1 MSMWKKVCAGMLSAA
16 LMTGA
21 AGTVFAAESTDEVVS
36 LVNQPGQPLVTT
48 AAAKTEPAAPVAK
61 TTAAKAEAPAK
72 VELAD
77 KIVINLAARSL
88 AAIRGNQ
95 KVALYPIG
103 PGKTSTPTPTG
114 YYKVIDK
121 EVNPTWTDPG
131 DASAS
136 IPSGPSN
143 PLGYRWIGIGGNYGI
158 HGTNHPDSVGHYVS
172 NGCIRMHEEDVE
184 KIYDM
189 VEVGTPVEITYNRI
203 VVEKTP
209 DDQIA
214 YYIYPDGY
222 GWQNVTA
229 ADVDKWLA
237 GYGVADFVND
247 ADVEQ
252 KIAASDGNPT
262 YVAKVYPL
270 YVNGQKLKGKAVVQD
285 GITYLP
291 AVELAEADKI
301 SLGWKP
307 EEKVLVSTYG
317 QAVGYKKKDTLY
329 CNADDVAALYHLEG
343 GLDKNGAFDLKTKA
357 KTQTTVPVVENG
369 TAVKTDAEKAA
380 AKTAETAKDVKAAAE
395 KAETKAKTAATTA
408 KAAEAKAK

>member
-1 MSMWKKVCAGMLSAA
+1 MWKKVCAGMLSAA

-77 KIVINLAARSL
+77 KLVINLAARSL

-343 GLDKNGAFDLKTKA
+343 GLDKNGTFDLKTKA

>member
-1 MSMWKKVCAGMLSAA
+1 MLSAA

-21 AGTVFAAESTDEVVS
+21 AGTVFAAEANDDVVS
-36 LVNQPGQPLVTT
+36 LVTQPGQPLVTT
-48 AAAKTEPAAPVAK
+48 TKAETTAAAPVK
-61 TTAAKAEAPAK
+61 ETAAKAEAPAK

-77 KIVINLAARSL
+77 RLVINLAARSI
-88 AAIRGNQ
+88 AAVRDNK

-103 PGKTSTPTPTG
+103 PGKVSTPTPTG

-158 HGTNHPDSVGHYVS
+158 HGTNRPESIGHYVS

-189 VEVGTPVEITYNRI
+189 VEVGTPVDITYNRI

-229 ADVDKWLA
+229 ADVNKWLA
-237 GYGVADFVND
+237 GYGVADFVTD

-252 KIAASDGNPT
+252 KIQASDGNPT

-270 YVNGQKLKGKAVVQD
+270 YVNDQKLTGKAVVQGD
-285 GITYLP
+285 ITYLP
-291 AVELAEADKI
+291 AVDLAEAAKV

-307 EEKVLVSTYG
+307 EEKVLVSSYG

-329 CNADDVAALYHLEG
+329 CNADDVATLYHLDG
-343 GLDKNGAFDLKTKA
+343 GLDSTGKFALKTQSK
-357 KTQTTVPVVENG
+357 KQEVVPVVENG
-369 TAVKTDAEKAA
+369 KAVENGA
-380 AKTAETAKDVKAAAE
+380 AKTADAVKDAAKD
-395 KAETKAKTAATTA
+395 A
-408 KAAEAKAK
+408 KAAVNSEAKAK

>member
-1 MSMWKKVCAGMLSAA
+1 MTMWKKVCAGMLSAA
-16 LMTGA
+16 LVTSA
-21 AGTVFAAESTDEVVS
+21 AGTVFAAESSDEVVS
-36 LVNQPGQPLVTT
+36 LVTQPGQPLVTT
-48 AAAKTEPAAPVAK
+48 TAKTTAAAPAK
-61 TTAAKAEAPAK
+61 ETAAKAEAPAK

-77 KIVINLAARSL
+77 KLVINLAARSI
-88 AAIRGNQ
+88 AAIRDNQ
-95 KVALYPIG
+95 KVALYPVG
-103 PGKTSTPTPTG
+103 PGKVSTPTPTG

-184 KIYDM
+184 K
-189 VEVGTPVEITYNRI
+189 
-203 VVEKTP
+203 TP

-222 GWQNVTA
+222 GWQNVTT
-229 ADVDKWLA
+229 ADVNKWLA
-237 GYGVADFVND
+237 GYGVSDFVTD

-252 KIAASDGNPT
+252 KIQASDGNPT

-285 GITYLP
+285 DITYLP
-291 AVELAEADKI
+291 AVDLAEAAKV

-307 EEKVLVSTYG
+307 DEKVLVSSYG

-329 CNADDVAALYHLEG
+329 CNADDVATLYHLDG
-343 GLDKNGAFDLKTKA
+343 GLNAGKFELKTHA
-357 KTQTTVPVVENG
+357 KKQETVPVVENG
-369 TAVKTDAEKAA
+369 KAVENGTAKTEAKVYAEATKETAKNAKAAVTDAKAA
-380 AKTAETAKDVKAAAE
+380 AKDVKA
-395 KAETKAKTAATTA
+395 
-408 KAAEAKAK
+408 EAKAK

>member
-48 AAAKTEPAAPVAK
+48 TAAKTATTAAAPAA
-61 TTAAKAEAPAK
+61 TTAAKTEAPAK

-77 KIVINLAARSL
+77 KLVINLAARSL

-103 PGKTSTPTPTG
+103 PGKTTTPTPTG

-270 YVNGQKLKGKAVVQD
+270 YVNGQKLKGKAVIQN
-285 GITYLP
+285 GMTYLP
-291 AVELAEADKI
+291 AVELAEADKV

-307 EEKVLVSTYG
+307 EEKKLISTYG
-317 QAVGYKKKDTLY
+317 EAAGYQKKDTLY
-329 CNADDVAALYHLEG
+329 CDAKDVDTLYHLEG
-343 GLDKNGAFDLKTKA
+343 GLDKSGNFSLKNKA
-357 KTQTTVPVVENG
+357 KAAEAAKAETT
-369 TAVKTDAEKAA
+369 AEAA
-380 AKTAETAKDVKAAAE
+380 KDVKTAETKAE
-395 KAETKAKTAATTA
+395 KAETASKTAEKTVKAA
-408 KAAEAKAK
+408 AAEAKAK

>member
-1 MSMWKKVCAGMLSAA
+1 MTMWKKVCAGMLSAA
-16 LMTGA
+16 LVTSA
-21 AGTVFAAESTDEVVS
+21 AGTVFAAESSDEVVS
-36 LVNQPGQPLVTT
+36 LVTQPGQPLVTT
-48 AAAKTEPAAPVAK
+48 TTAKTTAAAPAK
-61 TTAAKAEAPAK
+61 ETAAKAEAPAK

-77 KIVINLAARSL
+77 KLVINLAARSL
-88 AAIRGNQ
+88 AAIRDNQ
-95 KVALYPIG
+95 KVTLYPVG
-103 PGKTSTPTPTG
+103 PGKVSTPTPTG

-222 GWQNVTA
+222 GWQNVTTV
-229 ADVDKWLA
+229 DVNKWLA
-237 GYGVADFVND
+237 GYGVSDFVTD

-252 KIAASDGNPT
+252 KIQASDGNPT

-285 GITYLP
+285 DITYLP
-291 AVELAEADKI
+291 AVDLAEAAKV

-307 EEKVLVSTYG
+307 EEKVLVSSYG

-329 CNADDVAALYHLEG
+329 CNADDVATLYHLDG
-343 GLDKNGAFDLKTKA
+343 GLNAGKFELKTQA
-357 KTQTTVPVVENG
+357 KKQETVPVVENG
-369 TAVKTDAEKAA
+369 TAKTEAEVYAEATKETAKNAKAAVTDAKAA
-380 AKTAETAKDVKAAAE
+380 AKDVKA
-395 KAETKAKTAATTA
+395 
-408 KAAEAKAK
+408 EAKAK

>member
-1 MSMWKKVCAGMLSAA
+1 MWKKVCAGMLIAA
-16 LMTGA
+16 LLTGA
-21 AGTVFAAESTDEVVS
+21 AGTVFAAEANDDVVS
-36 LVNQPGQPLVTT
+36 LVTQPGQPLVTT
-48 AAAKTEPAAPVAK
+48 TTKTTAAAPVK
-61 TTAAKAEAPAK
+61 ETAAKAEAPAK

-77 KIVINLAARSL
+77 RLVINLAARSI
-88 AAIRGNQ
+88 AAIRDNQ

-103 PGKTSTPTPTG
+103 PGKVSTPTPTG

-131 DASAS
+131 SATS
-136 IPSGPSN
+136 IPSGPDN

-189 VEVGTPVEITYNRI
+189 VEVGTPVDITYNRV

-222 GWQNVTA
+222 GWQNVTT
-229 ADVDKWLA
+229 ADVNKWLA
-237 GYGVADFVND
+237 GYGVADFVTD

-252 KIAASDGNPT
+252 KIQASDGNPT
-262 YVAKVYPL
+262 YIAKVYPL

-285 GITYLP
+285 DITYLP
-291 AVELAEADKI
+291 AVDLAEAAKV

-307 EEKVLVSTYG
+307 DEKVLVSSYG

-329 CNADDVAALYHLEG
+329 CNADDAATLYHLDG
-343 GLDKNGAFDLKTKA
+343 GLNAGKFELKTA
-357 KTQTTVPVVENG
+357 KKQEVVPVVENG
-369 TAVKTDAEKAA
+369 KSVESGAAKTDAEVYAEATK
-380 AKTAETAKDVKAAAE
+380 ETAKDVKDAKAAVKDAKAAAKE
-395 KAETKAKTAATTA
+395 VK
-408 KAAEAKAK
+408 AEAKAK

>member
-1 MSMWKKVCAGMLSAA
+1 MWKKVCAGMLSAA
-16 LMTGA
+16 LLTGA
-21 AGTVFAAESTDEVVS
+21 AGTVFAAEANDDVVS
-36 LVNQPGQPLVTT
+36 LVTQPGQPLVTT
-48 AAAKTEPAAPVAK
+48 TAKTTAAAPVK
-61 TTAAKAEAPAK
+61 ETAAKAEAPAK

-77 KIVINLAARSL
+77 RLVINLAARSI
-88 AAIRGNQ
+88 AAIR
-95 KVALYPIG
+95 
-103 PGKTSTPTPTG
+103 
-114 YYKVIDK
+114 D
-121 EVNPTWTDPG
+121 
-131 DASAS
+131 
-136 IPSGPSN
+136 
-143 PLGYRWIGIGGNYGI
+143 NYGI

-189 VEVGTPVEITYNRI
+189 VEVGTPVDITYNRI

-229 ADVDKWLA
+229 ADVNKWLA
-237 GYGVADFVND
+237 GYGVADFVTD

-252 KIAASDGNPT
+252 KIQVSDGNPT

-285 GITYLP
+285 DITYLP
-291 AVELAEADKI
+291 AVDLAEAAKV

-307 EEKVLVSTYG
+307 DEKVLVSSYG

-329 CNADDVAALYHLEG
+329 CSADDAATLYHLDG
-343 GLDKNGAFDLKTKA
+343 GLNAGKFELKTA
-357 KTQTTVPVVENG
+357 KKQEVVPVVENG
-369 TAVKTDAEKAA
+369 KSVESGAAKTDAEVYAEATK
-380 AKTAETAKDVKAAAE
+380 ETAKDVKDAKAAVKDAKAAAKE
-395 KAETKAKTAATTA
+395 VK
-408 KAAEAKAK
+408 AEAKAK

>member
-1 MSMWKKVCAGMLSAA
+1 MVTWKKICAGMLSAA
-16 LMTGA
+16 LLTGA
-21 AGTVFAAESTDEVVS
+21 ATTTFAAEEQSDKTVT
-36 LVNQPGQPLVTT
+36 LYNQPGAPLPEAPKAATTTAAVVPAATT
-48 AAAKTEPAAPVAK
+48 AAA
-61 TTAAKAEAPAK
+61 EAPQK

-77 KIVINLAARSL
+77 KLVINLAARSL
-88 AAIRGNQ
+88 AAVRNNQ

-114 YYKVIDK
+114 YYKVIEK
-121 EVNPTWTDPG
+121 EINPIWTDPG
-131 DASAS
+131 DPTNS

-158 HGTNHPDSVGHYVS
+158 HGTNRPDSVGHYVS

-184 KIYDM
+184 KVFDM

-209 DDQIA
+209 DNQIA
-214 YYIYPDGY
+214 YYVYPDGY

-229 ADVDKWLA
+229 ADVEKWLA

-252 KIAASDGNPT
+252 KVAASDGTPN

-270 YVNGQKLKGKAVVQD
+270 YVNGTKLKGKAVVQD
-285 GITYLP
+285 DIVYLP
-291 AVELAEADKI
+291 AVELAQASKV

-307 EEKVLVSTYG
+307 EEKVLLSTYG
-317 QAVGYKKKDTLY
+317 QAVGYQKKDTLY
-329 CNADDVAALYHLEG
+329 CNSDDIGTLYHLDG
-343 GLDKNGAFDLKTKA
+343 GLDKEGKYVLKNQA
-357 KTQTTVPVVENG
+357 AAVKTE
-369 TAVKTDAEKAA
+369 TAVKEAAVAETKAEGTVKAAETKAEAKAETAAKTAGQKAA
-380 AKTAETAKDVKAAAE
+380 AK
-395 KAETKAKTAATTA
+395 
-408 KAAEAKAK
+408 

>member
-1 MSMWKKVCAGMLSAA
+1 
-16 LMTGA
+16 MTGA
-21 AGTVFAAESTDEVVS
+21 AGTVFAAEANDDVVS
-36 LVNQPGQPLVTT
+36 LVTQPGQPLVTT
-48 AAAKTEPAAPVAK
+48 TKAETTAAAPVK
-61 TTAAKAEAPAK
+61 ETAAKAEAPAK

-77 KIVINLAARSL
+77 RLVINLAARSI
-88 AAIRGNQ
+88 AAVRDNK

-103 PGKTSTPTPTG
+103 PGKVSTPTPTG

-131 DASAS
+131 SATS
-136 IPSGPSN
+136 IPSGPDN

-189 VEVGTPVEITYNRI
+189 VEVGTPVDITYNRI

-229 ADVDKWLA
+229 ADVNKWLA
-237 GYGVADFVND
+237 GYGVADFVTD

-252 KIAASDGNPT
+252 KIQASDGNPT

-270 YVNGQKLKGKAVVQD
+270 YVNDQKLTGKAVVQGD
-285 GITYLP
+285 ITYLP
-291 AVELAEADKI
+291 AVDLAEAAKV

-307 EEKVLVSTYG
+307 EEKVLVSSYG

-329 CNADDVAALYHLEG
+329 CNADDVATLYHLDG
-343 GLDKNGAFDLKTKA
+343 GLDSTGKFALKTQSK
-357 KTQTTVPVVENG
+357 KQEVVPVVENG
-369 TAVKTDAEKAA
+369 KAVENGA
-380 AKTAETAKDVKAAAE
+380 AKTADAVKDAAKD
-395 KAETKAKTAATTA
+395 A
-408 KAAEAKAK
+408 KAAVNSEAKAK

>member
-1 MSMWKKVCAGMLSAA
+1 MVTWKKICAGMLSAA
-16 LMTGA
+16 LITGVA
-21 AGTVFAAESTDEVVS
+21 ATTFAAEEQSDKTVT
-36 LVNQPGQPLVTT
+36 LYNQPGAPLPEAPKAATTT
-48 AAAKTEPAAPVAK
+48 AAAVPAVA
-61 TTAAKAEAPAK
+61 TTAAAEAPQK

-77 KIVINLAARSL
+77 KLVINLAARSL
-88 AAIRGNQ
+88 AAVRDNK

-114 YYKVIDK
+114 YYKVINK

-131 DASAS
+131 DPANS
-136 IPSGPSN
+136 IPSGPNN

-158 HGTNHPDSVGHYVS
+158 HGTNRPDSVGHYVS

-184 KIYDM
+184 KIFDM

-209 DDQIA
+209 DNQVA
-214 YYIYPDGY
+214 YYVYPDGY

-229 ADVDKWLA
+229 SDVEKWLA

-252 KIAASDGNPT
+252 KVAASDGNPN

-270 YVNGQKLKGKAVVQD
+270 FVNGTKLKGKAVVQD
-285 GITYLP
+285 DIVYLP
-291 AVELAEADKI
+291 AVELAQAVKV

-307 EEKVLVSTYG
+307 EEKVLLSTYG
-317 QAVGYKKKDTLY
+317 QAVGYQKKDTLY
-329 CNADDVAALYHLEG
+329 CNSDDIGTLYHLDG
-343 GLDKNGAFDLKTKA
+343 GLDKNGQYVLKNQSAA
-357 KTQTTVPVVENG
+357 KTE
-369 TAVKTDAEKAA
+369 TAVKDTAAAAETKAESTVKAAETKAEAKAETA
-380 AKTAETAKDVKAAAE
+380 AKTAADKTQAK
-395 KAETKAKTAATTA
+395 
-408 KAAEAKAK
+408 

>member
-1 MSMWKKVCAGMLSAA
+1 MTMWKKVCAGMLSAA
-16 LMTGA
+16 LVTSA
-21 AGTVFAAESTDEVVS
+21 AGTVFAAESSDEVVS
-36 LVNQPGQPLVTT
+36 LVTQPGQPLVTT
-48 AAAKTEPAAPVAK
+48 TAKTTAAAPAK
-61 TTAAKAEAPAK
+61 ETAAKAEAPAK

-77 KIVINLAARSL
+77 KLVINLAARSI
-88 AAIRGNQ
+88 AAIRDNQ
-95 KVALYPIG
+95 KVALYPVG
-103 PGKTSTPTPTG
+103 PGKVSTPTPTG

-158 HGTNHPDSVGHYVS
+158 HGTNRPESIGHYVS

-222 GWQNVTA
+222 GWQNVTT
-229 ADVDKWLA
+229 ADVNKWLA
-237 GYGVADFVND
+237 GYGVSDFVTD

-252 KIAASDGNPT
+252 KIQASDGNPT
-262 YVAKVYPL
+262 YVARVYPL

-285 GITYLP
+285 DITYLP
-291 AVELAEADKI
+291 AVDLAEAAKV

-307 EEKVLVSTYG
+307 EEKVLVSSYG

-329 CNADDVAALYHLEG
+329 CNADDVATLYHLDG
-343 GLDKNGAFDLKTKA
+343 GLNAGKFELKTQA
-357 KTQTTVPVVENG
+357 KKQETVPVVENG
-369 TAVKTDAEKAA
+369 KAVENGTAKTEAEVYAEATKETAKNAKAAVTDAKAA
-380 AKTAETAKDVKAAAE
+380 AKDVKA
-395 KAETKAKTAATTA
+395 
-408 KAAEAKAK
+408 EAKAK

>member
-1 MSMWKKVCAGMLSAA
+1 MTMWKKVCAGMLSAA
-16 LMTGA
+16 LVTSA
-21 AGTVFAAESTDEVVS
+21 AGTVFAAESSDEVVS
-36 LVNQPGQPLVTT
+36 LVTQPGQPLVTT
-48 AAAKTEPAAPVAK
+48 TTAKTTAAAPAK
-61 TTAAKAEAPAK
+61 ETAAKAEAPAK

-77 KIVINLAARSL
+77 KLVINLAARSL
-88 AAIRGNQ
+88 AAIRDNQ
-95 KVALYPIG
+95 KGALYPVG
-103 PGKTSTPTPTG
+103 PGKVSTPTPTG

-222 GWQNVTA
+222 GWQNVTTV
-229 ADVDKWLA
+229 DVNKWLA
-237 GYGVADFVND
+237 GYGVSDFVTD

-252 KIAASDGNPT
+252 KIQASDGNPT

-285 GITYLP
+285 DITYLP
-291 AVELAEADKI
+291 AVDLAEAAKV

-307 EEKVLVSTYG
+307 EEKVLVSSYG

-329 CNADDVAALYHLEG
+329 CNADDVATLYHLDG
-343 GLDKNGAFDLKTKA
+343 GLNAGKFELKTQA
-357 KTQTTVPVVENG
+357 KKQETVPVVENG
-369 TAVKTDAEKAA
+369 KAVENGTAKTEAEVYAEATKETAKNAKAAVTDAKAA
-380 AKTAETAKDVKAAAE
+380 AKDVKA
-395 KAETKAKTAATTA
+395 
-408 KAAEAKAK
+408 EAKAK